1 MCILVDSHIYLSILF
16 LVSSVHEISR
26 EESATKHFNMVA
38 QLHFV
43 QKDVPIIDVHYHYF
57 APHILGPMGEFVI
70 ADPDETPQAMAKLV
84 SLAVFERKVA
94 SYPC

>member
-1 MCILVDSHIYLSILF
+1 
-16 LVSSVHEISR
+16 
-26 EESATKHFNMVA
+26 MVA

-84 SLAVFERKVA
+84 SLAVFERKMA